1 MAATRVHN
9 FTLVVVSAV
18 TGRDAIGWNGKAHDV
33 AHSPTLCIDPPPFG
47 HQCTLHLGSALAACM
62 QTASCHSMTCP
73 SPEPYTTR
81 KRADGI
87 TGPVCQLRSV
97 TRAQNA
103 NGAQRERAHGMC
115 KPSACTNF
123 FLEHVMWRPPS
134 QHALRDLV
142 SRARDACKRHGYRH
156 AVAHVLL
163 PDRFESTVHQIVIGE
178 LVNLDF
184 TFVVG
189 YGELTAAPPPAT
201 SAGSSSKRNGGGVV
215 GGAEFAGKGGS
226 FRAYAL
232 CS

>member
-1 MAATRVHN
+1 MHGGDQSAQLHPGRR
-9 FTLVVVSAV
+9 LAV

-33 AHSPTLCIDPPPFG
+33 ALADAMHRPTSVR
-47 HQCTLHLGSALAACM
+47 HQCTSHLGSLWQLHADGIVPFNDLSIARAI
-62 QTASCHSMTCP
+62 H
-73 SPEPYTTR
+73 TR

-142 SRARDACKRHGYRH
+142 SRARDACKRNRFHH

-163 PDRFESTVHQIVIGE
+163 PERFESTVHQIVIGE

-232 CS
+232 CI